1 MPAGRGCVLV
11 EFLVKPSFAERF
23 RDLISANA
31 KASLEREMG
40 CRRFDVLF
48 DPKEP
53 RRFVLHEIY
62 DDDETAFDEHLAST
76 HYRSFAA
83 AIENEIEQRSV
94 RRLAFN
100 DERAENVRSVG

>member
-1 MPAGRGCVLV
+1 MRPLVVLV
-11 EFLVKPSFAERF
+11 EFLVKPSFAGRF

-53 RRFVLHEIY
+53 RRFVLYEIY
-62 DDDETAFDEHLAST
+62 DDETAFDEHLASA

-94 RRLAFN
+94 RRLAFD

>member
-1 MPAGRGCVLV
+1 MRPLVVLV
-11 EFLVKPSFAERF
+11 EFLVKPSFVGRF

-31 KASLEREMG
+31 EASLERERG

-53 RRFVLHEIY
+53 RRVVLYEIY
-62 DDDETAFDEHLAST
+62 DDEDAFDAHLDSA

-83 AIENEIEQRSV
+83 AIETEIEQRSV
-94 RRLAFN
+94 HRLAFS
-100 DERAENVRSVG
+100 DERAESVRPVE